1 MKVSRTVTKKS
12 RVYRWKIQGSMVS
25 VREDL
30 KGWVDQPESVGRC
43 EKAMRPASQ
52 EIGTNPVPVQ
62 S

>member
-1 MKVSRTVTKKS
+1 
-12 RVYRWKIQGSMVS
+12 MVS